1 MRKEFFMEQTEK
13 SKKKWPKYLYLAL
26 TLGAIAVICLIN
38 PEQLNFKKM
47 VEAISPMWLWG
58 ALLMM
63 VGFWL
68 LDALQLHY
76 LTAKVYKRYSFLK
89 MLKVGLIG
97 QYYAAITPASM
108 GGQPVQAVYMK
119 RDGIPVG
126 YSSSILAIKFL
137 TYQVGLCIMYF
148 ISMALH
154 GSILFKDFNLVFW
167 LSIAGLFIN
176 LFVIIVV
183 VFLVIKKQ
191 WVVWLSDR
199 IISLLNRFRIVKDV
213 EKASEAVGTTLAEFS
228 QCIDFARKSPE
239 GVTVLLLISIAH
251 FICYFSVSYFIY
263 KGFGYTQ
270 YGYLDILPFQI
281 YLYVSVSLI
290 PTPGGTGVNEAGFP
304 LFMKHFF
311 PGTAIPAMLC
321 WRLITYYSNILVGGI
336 VVLVDAAIPKRKDKL
351 KPPPAG

>member
-1 MRKEFFMEQTEK
+1 MEPKRKR
-13 SKKKWPKYLYLAL
+13 KWIKVLYLGI
-26 TLGAIAVICLIN
+26 TLGIIAAIILLN
-38 PEQLNFKKM
+38 PEQLDFKQM
-47 VEAISPMWLWG
+47 FEAINPLWLWG

-63 VGFWL
+63 LGFWL
-68 LDALQLHY
+68 LDALQLGY
-76 LTAKVYKRYSFLK
+76 VTAKIYKPYSFLK
-89 MLKVGLIG
+89 VLKVGLIG

-126 YSSSILAIKFL
+126 YSTSILAIKFL

-154 GSILFKDFNLVFW
+154 GPQFYRDFNLVFW

-183 VFLVIKKQ
+183 VLLVIKKQ
-191 WVVWLSDR
+191 WVVWLANK
-199 IISLLNRFRIVKDV
+199 IILLLKKLHMIKDV
-213 EKASEAVGTTLAEFS
+213 KKTSESVGNTLAEFA
-228 QCIDFARKSPE
+228 QCIDFARKNPK
-239 GVTVLLLISIAH
+239 GVFVLLLISIAH
-251 FICYFSVSYFIY
+251 FIFYFSVSYFIY
-263 KGFGYTQ
+263 RGFGYNQ
-270 YGYLDILPFQI
+270 YGYLDLLPFQI

-304 LFMKHFF
+304 LFMGHFF
-311 PGTAIPAMLC
+311 PGTAVIAMLC

-336 VVLVDAAIPKRKDKL
+336 VVLVDAAMPKSKKNQAISD
-351 KPPPAG
+351 